1 MAKRFKINKNQLVV
15 GAFGAAVGI
24 GLYLWLSGQK
34 FAFQGEEYFGGQG
47 EEYFGGQGYDYE
59 SGLFVSYDD
68 GFTVGNR
75 VVVS

>member
-1 MAKRFKINKNQLVV
+1 MARKFKINKNQLVV

-24 GLYLWLSGQK
+24 GLYLLFFNKGQV
-34 FAFQGEEYFGGQG
+34 AFEGEQFYGGEG
-47 EEYFGGQGYDYE
+47 SADYE

-75 VVVS
+75 VLVS

>member
-1 MAKRFKINKNQLVV
+1 MAKRFKLNKNQLIV

-24 GLYLWLSGQK
+24 GLYLWLTGQK
-34 FAFQGEEYFGGQG
+34 FAFQGEEYMG
-47 EEYFGGQGYDYE
+47 EAGYFGGEGTDYE

-75 VVVS
+75 VLVS